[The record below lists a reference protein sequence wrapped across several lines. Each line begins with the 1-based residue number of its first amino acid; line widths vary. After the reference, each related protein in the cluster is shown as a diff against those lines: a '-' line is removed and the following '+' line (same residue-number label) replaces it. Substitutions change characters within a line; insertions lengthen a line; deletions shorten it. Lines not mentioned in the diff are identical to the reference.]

1 MSEKFLEIK
10 DLHVDVEGKIILKG
24 VNLEIKQGEVHSIM
38 GPNGSGKSTLANVIM
53 GHPKY
58 NVTKGIINFK
68 GKNILEMSPEERA
81 VMGLF
86 LSFQYPLEIPG
97 LSFRTFLKSAI
108 NAKNEKK
115 LSPKEFS
122 DLLKDKMNLLKMD
135 LAYIRRDLNV
145 GFSGG
150 EKKRAE
156 MLQML
161 MLNPKMSILDET
173 DSGLDIDS
181 LKVVCD
187 AVNSMRGNE
196 FSALVITH
204 YKRILT
210 HLKPDFVHVMYD
222 GKIIASGDH
231 TFADQLEEKG
241 YSWLVKEEEK
251 KAVLNTK
258 DENTAHAVKE

>member
-10 DLHVDVEGKIILKG
+10 NLHVSIEEKEILKG
-24 VNLEIKQGEVHSIM
+24 VNLEIKSGEIHSIM
-38 GPNGSGKSTLANVIM
+38 GPNGSGKSTLANIIM
-53 GHPKY
+53 GHPKFI
-58 NVTKGIINFK
+58 VTKGSITFR
-68 GKNILEMSPEERA
+68 GKNILEMSPEERS

-108 NAKNEKK
+108 NNRNEKK
-115 LSPKEFS
+115 ISPREFS
-122 DLLKDKMNLLKMD
+122 NILKEKLEILKMKPE
-135 LAYIRRDLNV
+135 YIRRDLNV

-187 AVNSMRGNE
+187 AVNSLRGKDYG
-196 FSALVITH
+196 ALVITH

-231 TFADQLEEKG
+231 SFADELEEKG
-241 YSWLVKEEEK
+241 YSWLVKEEEEK
-251 KAVLNTK
+251 KEKISLDN
-258 DENTAHAVKE
+258 

>member
-10 DLHVDVEGKIILKG
+10 NLHVSIEKKEILKG
-24 VNLEIKQGEVHSIM
+24 VNLEIKSGEIHSIM
-38 GPNGSGKSTLANVIM
+38 GPNGSGKSTLANIIM
-53 GHPKY
+53 GHPKF
-58 NVTKGIINFK
+58 VITKGSIEFL
-68 GKNILEMSPEERA
+68 GKNIIEMSPEERA
-81 VMGLF
+81 VIGLF

-97 LSFRTFLKSAI
+97 LGFKTFLKSAI
-108 NAKNEKK
+108 NAKNQKK

-122 DLLKDKMNLLKMD
+122 DLLKEKLQILKMD
-135 LAYIRRDLNV
+135 PAYIRRDINV

-187 AVNSMRGNE
+187 AVNSLRGKE
-196 FSALVITH
+196 YGALVITH

-231 TFADQLEEKG
+231 SFADTLEEKG

-251 KAVLNTK
+251 KEKITTDN
-258 DENTAHAVKE
+258 

>member
-10 DLHVDVEGKIILKG
+10 DLHVSIEEKEILKG
-24 VNLEIKQGEVHSIM
+24 VNLEIKNGEIHSIM
-38 GPNGSGKSTLANVIM
+38 GPNGSGKSTLANIIM
-53 GHPKY
+53 GHPKFV
-58 NVTKGIINFK
+58 VTKGSITFK
-68 GKNILEMSPEERA
+68 GKNILEMSPEERS

-108 NAKNEKK
+108 NARSEKK
-115 LSPKEFS
+115 LSPKQFS
-122 DLLKDKMNLLKMD
+122 DLLKEKLEILKMNPE
-135 LAYIRRDLNV
+135 YIRRDLNV

-161 MLNPKMSILDET
+161 MLNPNMSVLDET

-187 AVNSMRGNE
+187 AVNSLRGE
-196 FSALVITH
+196 EYGALVITH

-231 TFADQLEEKG
+231 SFADELEEKG

-251 KAVLNTK
+251 KEKITMDN
-258 DENTAHAVKE
+258 